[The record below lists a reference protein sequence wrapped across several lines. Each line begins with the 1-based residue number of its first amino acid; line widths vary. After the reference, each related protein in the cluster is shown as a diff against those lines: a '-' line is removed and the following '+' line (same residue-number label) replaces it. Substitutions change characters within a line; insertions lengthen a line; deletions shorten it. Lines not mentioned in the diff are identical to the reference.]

1 MAEMTC
7 TIEEFHKFI
16 GPRIRNSIQSLTKRK
31 KKELGYICQMCDK
44 KRELEAAHIRGRDRK
59 SVIESV
65 LMEYLIDGDDKR
77 IRVDLDE
84 VEGRIMSDHKPIDRY
99 FKFLCATCH
108 VEYDSIPRNVLGS
121 ELLSASN

>member
-16 GPRIRNSIQSLTKRK
+16 GPRIRNSVQSLTRRK
-31 KKELGYICQMCDK
+31 KKELGYICQMCNR
-44 KRELEAAHIRGRDRK
+44 KRELDAAHIKGRGRR
-59 SVIESV
+59 SVIENV
-65 LMEYLIDGDDKR
+65 LKEYLIDGNDRR

-84 VEGRIMSDHKPIDRY
+84 VERRILNDHKPFEKY

-108 VEYDSIPRNVLGS
+108 DEYGS
-121 ELLSASN
+121 E